1 MSESSSSTQS
11 SSSNSSTSRR
21 RRNRSRSHSRNTSRS
36 EPSSKRVRTSTS
48 ESRNRKDG
56 DQDEFRKYLH
66 KLDKK
71 LDDLETNIADS
82 SRESLSKQKNKKS
95 SSKILN
101 KVKISRREVC
111 RNSIHSIK
119 TFATKSKTP

>member
-1 MSESSSSTQS
+1 MLIQVQTSVSSCRLFRDVRKP
-11 SSSNSSTSRR
+11 RR

-56 DQDEFRKYLH
+56 DQNEFRRYLH

-71 LDDLETNIADS
+71 LENLETNIADS
-82 SRESLSKQKNKKS
+82 SRESL
-95 SSKILN
+95 
-101 KVKISRREVC
+101 
-111 RNSIHSIK
+111 
-119 TFATKSKTP
+119 P